1 VIEDHRVLR
10 AHLKPS
16 HATDRG
22 AESLVLELTVT
33 FISAMTCRLTMH
45 IGEARCSGPA
55 AGLLRKGAV
64 ARALKL
70 RRRRRDERAPS
81 ELSAARQS
89 GRPVGLDGRWGLV
102 SGSSAICQPAQVVR
116 SLAGLTRLGSQ
127 TGSQVGRR
135 RATPGD
141 DEPWFSQLD
150 HLSGPGQPRA
160 ATGRMRLKSGR
171 SAVRPRP

>member
-1 VIEDHRVLR
+1 M
-10 AHLKPS
+10 
-16 HATDRG
+16 G
-22 AESLVLELTVT
+22 Q
-33 FISAMTCRLTMH
+33 
-45 IGEARCSGPA
+45 A

-89 GRPVGLDGRWGLV
+89 GRPVGLVGRWGLV

-116 SLAGLTRLGSQ
+116 PLAGLMRLVSQ
-127 TGSQVGRR
+127 TGSQCRQTPGYIKRR
-135 RATPGD
+135 RAMA
-141 DEPWFSQLD
+141 FQLD

-160 ATGRMRLKSGR
+160 ATGRMRLKSEGR
-171 SAVRPRP
+171 RFDLAPDHQFCSVIRSFRRLRGAKVADGRPAR